1 MADRP
6 RSFSGG
12 SSALLKAKFVIKK
25 TVLPPAALVPDS
37 ARQLAAAPIPGDAG
51 RAASLRRD
59 IARLETLAA
68 AAEADDAAR
77 ADAAA
82 RRERDAA
89 AAAAAREEAARRDRA
104 AAAERE
110 RREAEERERQ
120 READAI
126 RAVADAADA
135 EQRRQQLERD
145 ASFARRLADERR
157 ASSTPVQPPPYGD
170 PAPPYGGGAPRPPY
184 GAPPY
189 GAPPPGPYAY
199 GAPPR
204 PPTPPTPPPGG
215 GALADLAARTG
226 QDEATCRFFLEC
238 GGGDVEQAISV
249 MRQNGRL

>member
-1 MADRP
+1 ML
-6 RSFSGG
+6 
-12 SSALLKAKFVIKK
+12 SALRRRSV
-25 TVLPPAALVPDS
+25 T
-37 ARQLAAAPIPGDAG
+37 AAATSRM
-51 RAASLRRD
+51 RAH
-59 IARLETLAA
+59 
-68 AAEADDAAR
+68 R
-77 ADAAA
+77 AWS
-82 RRERDAA
+82 ES
-89 AAAAAREEAARRDRA
+89 
-104 AAAERE
+104 
-110 RREAEERERQ
+110 
-120 READAI
+120 
-126 RAVADAADA
+126 
-135 EQRRQQLERD
+135 D

-199 GAPPR
+199 GAPP
-204 PPTPPTPPPGG
+204 TPPSPPPPGG